1 MIRPLAILEREA
13 ILAALEETNG
23 DAKKASQLLGI
34 GKTTLYRKLNQ
45 YRKEGVVI
53 TPPILDHA
61 RALATIPV
69 RTFDFPQS
77 KPRPTFLR
85 IPSTP
90 LEKEQPKVCCPGCRT
105 LLVVPPIPVPS
116 PLKRVRV

>member
-1 MIRPLAILEREA
+1 MIRPLAILVREA

-34 GKTTLYRKLNQ
+34 GKTTLYRRLKE
-45 YRKEGVVI
+45 YREQGVI
-53 TPPILDHA
+53 IRPPILDHA

-69 RTFDFPQS
+69 PILEVPQS

-116 PLKRVRV
+116 PWKRVV